1 MRWVCCIWNPCRQ
14 CRVARWYVFKPIWVH
29 FEGPWNEKSWYFL
42 WPVVGNKL
50 RPFGILFGHLVMS
63 WPFGIFSP
71 VWVFS
76 IASFEFLHI
85 LRPFGIFYGLLVI
98 SIHTSPCF
106 GSFNKEKSGNPGAL
120 FLGPEVVSSSRAPLF
135 SQQKQEWDDFRPIF
149 FVGRGFQEK
158 NTWPQTFAGK
168 LSFFLKKSPSSLSNY
183 FLSYFP

>member
-1 MRWVCCIWNPCRQ
+1 
-14 CRVARWYVFKPIWVH
+14 
-29 FEGPWNEKSWYFL
+29 
-42 WPVVGNKL
+42 
-50 RPFGILFGHLVMS
+50 LVMS

-135 SQQKQEWDDFRPIF
+135 SQQETRMRRFSTDFFCRPRISGKEYLASNVRRKIVLFPKKISFLFIKLF
-149 FVGRGFQEK
+149 FVLFSLKRTGR
-158 NTWPQTFAGK
+158 
-168 LSFFLKKSPSSLSNY
+168 L
-183 FLSYFP
+183 LSYFTLSYFTLSYFTLSYFTLSDFTLSDFTLSYCTLS